1 MPNPSSERL
10 DELSIGEAGRGVAI
24 CVAAPVCKVGR
35 VSVDPQMGFLELTEA
50 LGRVVRCLNL

>member
-1 MPNPSSERL
+1 MPNPSGKRIEKL
-10 DELSIGEAGRGVAI
+10 GICEAGCGVAV

-35 VSVDPQMGFLELTEA
+35 VLVDPQMGFLELAEA